1 MKSLGKVK
9 IKWSPDF
16 AYAIGLLTTDGNLSI
31 DRRHI
36 NFTSKDKNLVIIFN
50 NCLGVNHKISK
61 KSRADSKIKKYFQ
74 VQFSDRNFY
83 EFLLLIGLM
92 PKKSKIINAV
102 NIPSKYFFDFLRGH
116 FDGDGTFYSYWDPR
130 WHSSFMFY
138 VVFMSASEKHINW
151 LRENISHLLGIKGHL
166 NKGINEGVYKL
177 KYAKEESLQLL
188 PKMYYSN
195 KVACLPRKIRKI
207 KNALRIQYKHDKF
220 IKVARVL

>member
-50 NCLGVNHKISK
+50 NCFVVNHKISK
-61 KSRADSKIKKYFQ
+61 KSLADSKIKKYFQ

-102 NIPSKYFFDFLRGH
+102 NIPSKYFFDF
-116 FDGDGTFYSYWDPR
+116 
-130 WHSSFMFY
+130 
-138 VVFMSASEKHINW
+138 
-151 LRENISHLLGIKGHL
+151 
-166 NKGINEGVYKL
+166 
-177 KYAKEESLQLL
+177 
-188 PKMYYSN
+188 
-195 KVACLPRKIRKI
+195 
-207 KNALRIQYKHDKF
+207 
-220 IKVARVL
+220 